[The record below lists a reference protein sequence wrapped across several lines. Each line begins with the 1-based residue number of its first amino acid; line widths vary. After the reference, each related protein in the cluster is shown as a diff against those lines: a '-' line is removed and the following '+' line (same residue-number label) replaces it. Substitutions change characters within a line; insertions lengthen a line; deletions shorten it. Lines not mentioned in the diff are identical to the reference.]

1 MPIKYA
7 ILSDTHFAH
16 KHMLDFERARGARF
30 SSIEQH
36 DEFMCRLWEDTAKKL
51 GRQKTDTDFYF
62 LGDLGRPSQ
71 EIHEHL
77 IEVRASNPSVRFVWI
92 LGNHDS
98 QETVSEYKDIFDE
111 VEDNPV
117 WISHRVLLSHRPQ
130 IVWPGQVN
138 VHGHTHAATLNDP
151 RFLCASVA
159 QANFMPITDKYVA
172 SVLGKM
178 DPPDYRF
185 LWEPWADMYKFDKY
199 KTDVVKDKC
208 GNIDLAASRV
218 LQYIQRQERNYN
230 E

>member
-1 MPIKYA
+1 M
-7 ILSDTHFAH
+7 
-16 KHMLDFERARGARF
+16 
-30 SSIEQH
+30 
-36 DEFMCRLWEDTAKKL
+36 
-51 GRQKTDTDFYF
+51 
-62 LGDLGRPSQ
+62 
-71 EIHEHL
+71 
-77 IEVRASNPSVRFVWI
+77 
-92 LGNHDS
+92 
-98 QETVSEYKDIFDE
+98 SEYKDIFDE
-111 VEDNPV
+111 VEDNPI

-130 IVWPGQVN
+130 IVWPGQIN

-159 QANFMPITDKYVA
+159 QANFMPVTDKYVA

-218 LQYIQRQERNYN
+218 LQYIQRQERNDN